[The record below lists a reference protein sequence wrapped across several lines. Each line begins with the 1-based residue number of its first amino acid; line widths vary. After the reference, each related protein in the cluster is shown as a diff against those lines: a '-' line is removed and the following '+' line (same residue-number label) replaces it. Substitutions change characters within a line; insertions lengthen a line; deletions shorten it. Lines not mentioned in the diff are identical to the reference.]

1 MISENDFLNYM
12 KLTRNL
18 TAEEEKEVFLYY
30 RKNKTKENR
39 NKIADLN
46 NGIIWNLIR
55 TKGYASIGDRNDIYQ
70 EGYVGLL
77 EAVEQYDPDS
87 DVRFYMYAS
96 VIIRNSI
103 VNYLSNSDRMIK
115 LPSQVRSRI
124 GLIKKEQARFISE
137 HEREPTIK
145 ELATALKLPVDVVK
159 EIVNVH
165 MREIDSIDNEMEN
178 ELVDDSTLYQQ
189 YNQNEEKE
197 MIAKIMKESLSESE
211 FKVISM
217 LYGMN
222 GYFEHTPSEIA
233 EQIGM
238 PRREVMKNIKKGHM
252 VLKRKISV
260 SAFG

>member
-1 MISENDFLNYM
+1 M

-87 DVRFYMYAS
+87 GVRFYMYAS

-103 VNYLSNSDRMIK
+103 VNYLASITN
-115 LPSQVRSRI
+115 PV
-124 GLIKKEQARFISE
+124 GFI
-137 HEREPTIK
+137 
-145 ELATALKLPVDVVK
+145 
-159 EIVNVH
+159 
-165 MREIDSIDNEMEN
+165 
-178 ELVDDSTLYQQ
+178 
-189 YNQNEEKE
+189 
-197 MIAKIMKESLSESE
+197 
-211 FKVISM
+211 
-217 LYGMN
+217 
-222 GYFEHTPSEIA
+222 
-233 EQIGM
+233 
-238 PRREVMKNIKKGHM
+238 
-252 VLKRKISV
+252 V
-260 SAFG
+260 SHIPLT